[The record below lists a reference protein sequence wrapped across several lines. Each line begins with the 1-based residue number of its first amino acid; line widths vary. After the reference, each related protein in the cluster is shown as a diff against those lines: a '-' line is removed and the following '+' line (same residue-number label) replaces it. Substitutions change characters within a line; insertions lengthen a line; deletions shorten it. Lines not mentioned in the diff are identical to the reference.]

1 MDEGKKVSSMQPSQ
15 PESTLRRRR
24 RRSPRECPSCRAVL
38 EERPSPSSLSGDRG
52 SDERTTV
59 RGHHPTADRRNT
71 RMGGRVGTPTR
82 DRGRRKAAGAT
93 TTARM
98 AFVLAC
104 LAMCLV
110 GSTSLS
116 LHSDCA
122 SRRGNLHGAVLD
134 PLVTGGHH
142 RYGIVAGRHSDGT
155 AGQHGGRW
163 RRLRLPAKFD
173 DDDEA
178 DEDDEYLEKFDLDD
192 LASDV
197 QSTASGTD
205 MSIERASPA
214 TAAPSSSDA
223 DEMRRMM
230 ERQQSQI
237 DALMSIMMNQQQSQQ
252 SQGQQAQQQEM
263 TAAPRAAPQSPA
275 PGPSVAPLKAFL
287 FIDGTWLYYSMHT
300 RGGDRDPIERKFGKG
315 WRNHYRVD
323 W

>member
-1 MDEGKKVSSMQPSQ
+1 MDADAGDTGDAWMDGGKKVSSMQPSQ
-15 PESTLRRRR
+15 PDPTLRRRR
-24 RRSPRECPSCRAVL
+24 RRSPHECLSCRAL
-38 EERPSPSSLSGDRG
+38 YEERPSPSSRSGDGG

-59 RGHHPTADRRNT
+59 RGHHPTADSRNGART
-71 RMGGRVGTPTR
+71 TGGRLETTR
-82 DRGRRKAAGAT
+82 DRGRRKSVGAT

-104 LAMCLV
+104 LALCLV
-110 GSTSLS
+110 RSTSLS
-116 LHSDCA
+116 LPSDCI
-122 SRRGNLHGAVLD
+122 RRGNLHGASD
-134 PLVTGGHH
+134 PRTGN
-142 RYGIVAGRHSDGT
+142 T
-155 AGQHGGRW
+155 ARCGGRW

-173 DDDEA
+173 DDDDEA
-178 DEDDEYLEKFDLDD
+178 DEDDEYLEKFDIDD

-197 QSTASGTD
+197 QSTAV
-205 MSIERASPA
+205 ERASPA
-214 TAAPSSSDA
+214 AAVPSSSTSDA
-223 DEMRRMM
+223 DEMRMMM

-237 DALMSIMMNQQQSQQ
+237 DALMSMMMNQQQGLQ
-252 SQGQQAQQQEM
+252 SQGQQQAQQQET